1 MTKNVLD
8 LSEMDKPNFVT
19 WDSIKYLTLMGSH
32 AYGNAT
38 FNSDFDFYGFL
49 IPPAEILF
57 PHLRGEIPEFGRHK
71 EKFLQFQIH
80 GYEEPTWGE
89 IDLYLYTLP
98 RYFQLVMEGN
108 PNMIDSLFTPDDC
121 VKYTT
126 PVSLLVRD
134 NRKLFLSQKCYHT
147 FRGMAF
153 SHWSRITN
161 RTREGSRA
169 ELVEKYGYDVKDASH
184 MVRCLLEV
192 KQILF
197 EGDLDLT
204 RNATLLTEVKSG
216 GWSLERVREFFSS
229 EMDNI
234 DGVLDCDP
242 KKIAV
247 PYEPDEEAIYDLLC
261 DCLEMEYGDLSNI
274 GMEFPRRYR
283 KISGKEIESNG

>member
-1 MTKNVLD
+1 MANNVLN
-8 LSEMDKPNFVT
+8 LTGMDKPDFVT
-19 WDSIKYLTLMGSH
+19 WDTIKYLTLMGSH

-49 IPPAEILF
+49 IPPADVLF

-108 PNMIDSLFTPDDC
+108 PNMIDSLFTPADC

-126 PVSLLVRD
+126 PISRLVHD

-192 KQILF
+192 KQVLF

-216 GWSLERVREFFSS
+216 GWSLEDVRKFFMT
-229 EMDNI
+229 EMDI
-234 DGVLDCDP
+234 LDM
-242 KKIAV
+242 AV
-247 PYEPDEEAIYDLLC
+247 YGEGEKLAVRYAPDEDAIYNLLC
-261 DCLEMEYGDLSNI
+261 DCLEMEYGSLKDL
-274 GMEFPRRYR
+274 GMAFPRVYE
-283 KISGKEIESNG
+283 KILGKETM

>member
-8 LSEMDKPNFVT
+8 LTNMDKPDFVN

-38 FNSDFDFYGFL
+38 VDSDYDFYGFL
-49 IPPAEILF
+49 IPPAQVLF

-71 EKFLQFQIH
+71 EKFMQFQIH
-80 GYEEPTWGE
+80 AYEDPKWGE
-89 IDLYLYTLP
+89 VDLYLYTLP

-108 PNMIDSLFTPDDC
+108 PNMVDSLFTSVDC
-121 VKYTT
+121 VKYSTV
-126 PVSLLVRD
+126 VSDMVRD
-134 NRKLFLSQKCYHT
+134 DRKLFLSQKCYHT

-153 SHWSRITN
+153 SHMQRITN
-161 RTREGSRA
+161 RNREGSRA

-204 RNATLLTEVKSG
+204 RNATLLTGVKSG
-216 GWSLERVREFFSS
+216 GWSLERTKEFFAR
-229 EMDNI
+229 EMDILDGAI
-234 DGVLDCDP
+234 DCEPEKL
-242 KKIAV
+242 AV
-247 PYEPDEEAIYDLLC
+247 PYAPNEEAIYELLC
-261 DCLEMEYGDLSNI
+261 NCLEEVYGDLSNL
-274 GMEFPRRYR
+274 GMRFPRKYE
-283 KISGKEIESNG
+283 IVSG